1 MKNNKQLRPQRVL
14 LVLCVASFLVPFM
27 GSSINLAMPQIGE
40 TFSMKAVTLT
50 WLSTIYLISTA
61 IFQVP
66 FARLA
71 DLIGRRK
78 VFEAGILCFS
88 ICCILCGFAPSGA
101 ILIGLRFLTGLGSAM
116 QFGTS
121 MAILSAVFPPQQRG
135 KAMGINS
142 AVVYAAVAAGP
153 LLGGLLTHYFGWRSL
168 FIITGTASLSII
180 ALLRIFM
187 NAEWVEAKGEKFDW
201 TGSLIYGLGLFGL
214 IYGFT
219 QLPRIAG
226 FCWLAGGGMA
236 LTGFIFY
243 EQQCSN
249 PVFNLRIFSGNRIF
263 TYSSLSA
270 LINYAATAAVAFMLS
285 LYLQY
290 IRGYDARN
298 AGFILI
304 SQACIQTIFSVLS
317 GRLSDKIPPSRL
329 ATLGMG
335 ITTAGLVSMT
345 FITATTPVALLILLL
360 LMLGIGFGIFASPN
374 TNVIMSSVDKKY
386 YGQASATT
394 GTMRLTGQA
403 LSMGIAGMAIALKL
417 GDQKIHSGVHT
428 AFLESMKI
436 TFIIF
441 AVLCAVGIYASSQRK
456 DYHDVRYG

>member
-1 MKNNKQLRPQRVL
+1 MTNKQLNPKKVL
-14 LVLCVASFLVPFM
+14 LVLCAASFFVPFM
-27 GSSINLAMPQIGE
+27 TSSTNLALPQIGE

-71 DLIGRRK
+71 DLIGRKK
-78 VFEAGILCFS
+78 VFEAGILCFAV
-88 ICCILCGFAPSGA
+88 CCILCGFASSGTM
-101 ILIGLRFLTGLGSAM
+101 LIGLRFLAGLGSAM
-116 QFGTS
+116 QFGTN
-121 MAILSAVFPPQQRG
+121 MAILTAVFPPQQRG

-142 AVVYAAVAAGP
+142 AVVYASLAAGP
-153 LLGGLLTHYFGWRSL
+153 LLGGILTHYFGWRNL
-168 FIITGTASLSII
+168 FIITGTASLSLI
-180 ALLRIFM
+180 AFSRIFM
-187 NAEWVEAKGEKFDW
+187 NTEWVEAKGEKFDW
-201 TGSLIYGLGLFGL
+201 TGSLIYGFGLFGL

-219 QLPRIAG
+219 QLPHFIG
-226 FCWLAGGGMA
+226 FCWLIGGIMA
-236 LTGFIFY
+236 LIGFIFF

-249 PVFNLRIFSGNRIF
+249 PVFNLRIFSGNRVF
-263 TYSSLSA
+263 VYSSLST
-270 LINYAATAAVAFMLS
+270 LINYAATAAVTFMLS

-290 IRGYDARN
+290 IRGYDARH
-298 AGFILI
+298 AGLILI
-304 SQACIQTIFSVLS
+304 TQACIQAIFSVFS
-317 GRLSDKIPPSRL
+317 GRLSDKIHPSHL
-329 ATLGMG
+329 ASLGMG
-335 ITTAGLVSMT
+335 IITIGLVGMI

-360 LMLGIGFGIFASPN
+360 IILGIGFGIFASPN

-403 LSMGIAGMAIALKL
+403 LSMGIAGMSIALKL
-417 GDQKIHSGVHT
+417 GDQKIHPGVHT

-441 AVLCAVGIYASSQRK
+441 VALCAVGVYASSQRET
-456 DYHDVRYG
+456 R

>member
-1 MKNNKQLRPQRVL
+1 MENKKPLSPQKVL
-14 LVLCVASFLVPFM
+14 LVLCTASFLVPFM

-71 DLIGRRK
+71 DLIGRKK
-78 VFEAGILCFS
+78 VFEAGILCFA

-101 ILIGLRFLTGLGSAM
+101 TLIGLRFLTGLGSAM

-121 MAILSAVFPPQQRG
+121 MAILSAVFPQQQRG

-142 AVVYAAVAAGP
+142 AVVYAALAAGP

-180 ALLRIFM
+180 AFSHIFL
-187 NAEWVEAKGEKFDW
+187 NEEWVEAKGEKFDW
-201 TGSLIYGLGLFGL
+201 TGSLVYGLGLFGL

-219 QLPRIAG
+219 QLPHLAG
-226 FCWLAGGGMA
+226 FCLLAGGITA
-236 LTGFIFY
+236 LVGFVFY
-243 EQQCSN
+243 EKQCSN
-249 PVFNLRIFSGNRIF
+249 PVFNLRIFSGNRVF
-263 TYSSLSA
+263 AYSSLSA
-270 LINYAATAAVAFMLS
+270 LINYAATAAVTFMLS

-290 IRGYDARN
+290 IRGYDARH
-298 AGFILI
+298 AGLILI
-304 SQACIQTIFSVLS
+304 TQACIQAIFSVLS
-317 GRLSDKIPPSRL
+317 GRLSDKIHPSRL

-335 ITTAGLVSMT
+335 LTTLGLMGIT

-360 LMLGIGFGIFASPN
+360 LILGIGFGIFASPN

-394 GTMRLTGQA
+394 GTVRLTGQA

-417 GDQKIHSGVHT
+417 GDQKIQPAVHS

-441 AVLCAVGIYASSQRK
+441 VALCAIGIYASSQRK
-456 DYHDVRYG
+456 TK